1 MLQLACAQ
9 IGVLLFSITFAYG
22 LAAKDAS
29 SLSNDQFSLNALH
42 NQVDETSNSDDFDF
56 FADGEP
62 DMGEDANSDLEV
74 TSGRAPASIPLNKT
88 NGTGTSALV
97 LQVQG
102 SFPHLPSTTPSCP
115 TPRRNLTLPSS
126 STLISQLAGGG
137 RRRRL
142 VKKNG

>member
-62 DMGEDANSDLEV
+62 DMGEDA
-74 TSGRAPASIPLNKT
+74 
-88 NGTGTSALV
+88 
-97 LQVQG
+97 
-102 SFPHLPSTTPSCP
+102 SFPSRPYA
-115 TPRRNLTLPSS
+115 NVIEKS
-126 STLISQLAGGG
+126 STPICAHASRSMHNRYQTRKSSEDAPS
-137 RRRRL
+137 
-142 VKKNG
+142 

>member
-1 MLQLACAQ
+1 MLQLKK
-9 IGVLLFSITFAYG
+9 IGVLIFFITFAYG

-74 TSGRAPASIPLNKT
+74 TSGTGFVSAFASNDSEVPDTKT
-88 NGTGTSALV
+88 QSDIAKFVDADLSAR
-97 LQVQG
+97 
-102 SFPHLPSTTPSCP
+102 F
-115 TPRRNLTLPSS
+115 
-126 STLISQLAGGG
+126 
-137 RRRRL
+137 
-142 VKKNG
+142 